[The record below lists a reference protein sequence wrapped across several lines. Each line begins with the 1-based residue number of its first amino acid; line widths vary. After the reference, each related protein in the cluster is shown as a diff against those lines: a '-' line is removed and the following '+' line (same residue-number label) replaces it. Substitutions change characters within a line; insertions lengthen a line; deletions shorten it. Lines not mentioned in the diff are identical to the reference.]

1 VSEQARELLYEED
14 VEAFNAWRRG
24 NPEEPI
30 VLDGEDLA
38 GLDLSGAWLM
48 GVSMRGTNF
57 AHARL
62 VHTIFSGATLDKA
75 DLHAA
80 DLTEASFGPPRLI
93 EADLLQS
100 PLGKSMLKGASCRSA
115 NFELATLTSTDFRES
130 DLTDAD
136 FARSNHADASFD
148 AAILSGANMPKD
160 AATLEERTWGALK
173 GLTSEQKKSYVQTLY
188 AIACVDGDFDESE
201 QAFLFSIATH
211 MELTP
216 EEFDACIP
224 DGEMVLSD
232 IVIDPPD
239 DPELRVQ
246 WLRNIIVMIAAD
258 GVLAP
263 AEYQTCLYFADQLGF
278 PQQVVDEV
286 LGVLSV

>member
-1 VSEQARELLYEED
+1 
-14 VEAFNAWRRG
+14 
-24 NPEEPI
+24 
-30 VLDGEDLA
+30 
-38 GLDLSGAWLM
+38 
-48 GVSMRGTNF
+48 
-57 AHARL
+57 
-62 VHTIFSGATLDKA
+62 
-75 DLHAA
+75 
-80 DLTEASFGPPRLI
+80 
-93 EADLLQS
+93 
-100 PLGKSMLKGASCRSA
+100 
-115 NFELATLTSTDFRES
+115 
-130 DLTDAD
+130 
-136 FARSNHADASFD
+136 
-148 AAILSGANMPKD
+148 MPKD